1 MIITMS
7 SDFINLPV
15 TGIPQ
20 GIIVDKIVAD
30 SLPCV
35 DWHFMGG
42 RVVAVLDP
50 AFVGMIDLAEFI
62 GGSSCFAASVSP
74 WNYCRAA
81 LRKLKLHATPDGK
94 LRVSIENLDA

>member
-1 MIITMS
+1 MIVTMT

-20 GIIVDKIVAD
+20 GVLIDKKVAD
-30 SLPCV
+30 SLPSI

-62 GGSSCFAASVSP
+62 GGPSCFAASVSP
-74 WNYCRAA
+74 SDYRRAN
-81 LRKLKLHATPDGK
+81 LRKLKFHATPDGK
-94 LRVSIENLDA
+94 LRVSIENLAA